1 MKYHKKTY
9 KIHFLIRFLL
19 FTVKILNLRLSVTCL
34 PFTCNYMNMCYNIIR
49 NGPVYFILRSIT
61 MEIKIGTNI
70 KRLRLAKGM
79 TQEQLAELLCV
90 STAAVSKWESQNT
103 YPDITLLF
111 PLASIFGI
119 STDELLGYDEA
130 KVEAEIDKILEECRR
145 LYIEG
150 RFEEKAKLIESARQK
165 YPHDYRIMCKYM
177 WDLAGGTAGNN
188 AEAILANQDELSQI
202 CNCILDGCTKDDIR
216 AEAVNMKAKLFH
228 AQGDT
233 EAALEI
239 LSTLPQVGSALLKE
253 QLFYKNTPEFMYW
266 NKKNCYG
273 MLDSMSIKLAR
284 IIRFDPKLSVKE
296 KIARLSKMAE
306 ALSEIS
312 KKDDCAFFCIAE
324 QAVYTLLA
332 GMLTQENADIE
343 DIIEARECQFR
354 AMAKT
359 MACAENDYVL
369 KELIA
374 DTYKTNDLISWQ
386 LNRLIS
392 SPHKQFASLR
402 EIPEYMEMLNKWAR

>member
-1 MKYHKKTY
+1 
-9 KIHFLIRFLL
+9 
-19 FTVKILNLRLSVTCL
+19 
-34 PFTCNYMNMCYNIIR
+34 
-49 NGPVYFILRSIT
+49 
-61 MEIKIGTNI
+61 MELKIGTNI

-111 PLASIFGI
+111 PLASVFGI
-119 STDELLGYDEA
+119 SVDELMGYDEA
-130 KVEAEIDKILEECRR
+130 KIEEDIDKILEECRR
-145 LYIEG
+145 LFIEG
-150 RFEEKAKLIESARQK
+150 RFDEKSRLIESARKK

-177 WDLAGGTAGNN
+177 FDLAGGSSGIDL
-188 AEAILANQDELSQI
+188 EAILVNYDELSEM

-216 AEAVNMKAKLFH
+216 SEAVNMKAKLFQ

-239 LSTLPQVGSALLKE
+239 LSTLPQVGSSLLKE
-253 QLFYKNTPEFMYW
+253 QLFRKNTTEFMYW

-273 MLDSMSIKLAR
+273 MLDSMATKLAR
-284 IIRFDPKLSVKE
+284 IIRFDPILSVKE
-296 KIARLSKMAE
+296 KIARLSKIAE
-306 ALSEIS
+306 IFSEIS
-312 KKDDCAFFCIAE
+312 KNDDLAFFCIAE
-324 QAVYTLLA
+324 QAIYTLLA

-343 DIIEARECQFR
+343 DIIEARNCQFCV
-354 AMAKT
+354 MEKT
-359 MACAENDYVL
+359 MACAEKDYVL
-369 KELIA
+369 KELIYN
-374 DTYKTNDLISWQ
+374 TYKTNDLVSWQ

-392 SPHKQFASLR
+392 SPHKQFAALR